1 MILHVHIRVSQAV
14 LHWHLTIFKGSSGA
28 GRKYV
33 VRGSSRPRVW
43 SHPHFT
49 GSNLSDFRSTH
60 AIPLRNDFHTGNRGP
75 TRQLRRCHPERCR
88 WKHFSCSRDICITT
102 QILRIQF
109 RENELGK
116 RRLLESVKK
125 LWKETGFVILRAW
138 QEVLGM
144 STGRRP
150 AGNRVT

>member
-1 MILHVHIRVSQAV
+1 MYTFVYQSV

-28 GRKYV
+28 CGKSV

-43 SHPHFT
+43 SHSPYL
-49 GSNLSDFRSTH
+49 GSNLSDFRSTLS
-60 AIPLRNDFHTGNRGP
+60 IPLRNDFHTGNRGP
-75 TRQLRRCHPERCR
+75 TRQLRRCHPESCR
-88 WKHFSCSRDICITT
+88 WKHFSCSREICITT

-109 RENELGK
+109 REKELGK
-116 RRLLESVKK
+116 RRLLESVQK
-125 LWKETGFVILRAW
+125 LWEETGFVILRAW

-150 AGNRVT
+150 AGDKVT